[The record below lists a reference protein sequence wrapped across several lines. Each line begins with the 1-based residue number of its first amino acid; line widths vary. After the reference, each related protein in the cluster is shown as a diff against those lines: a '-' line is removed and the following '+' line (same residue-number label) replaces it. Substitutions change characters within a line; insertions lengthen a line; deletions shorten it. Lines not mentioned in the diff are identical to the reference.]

1 MSENTGNA
9 NKQTV
14 YTLFNDFL
22 KNFIKGKSLFSD
34 TEVFTE
40 DNLLA
45 LEKAFIENAIDKD
58 SDYVKKRK
66 KENENVNFDVKV
78 NEQLKNVKDN
88 VKELFANLVWLRNLP
103 IGNTGMK
110 RDTKVEDVKKY
121 FDKNS
126 VGEDFSSDDFS
137 SDYFVDYGIASYG
150 MLNLQKFDDIASLIL
165 LFIYIF
171 SNNKDKMNDTYDK
184 QSFNNDLCDFINDS
198 INNNESKIDF
208 IKNLSDTSK
217 QLFPTIYKKPII
229 NMLLNISDEKFFEPI
244 ASYPHKLNIVK
255 AFSSLLSVE
264 DVNEERSDSDTI
276 VVGKLKIDQ
285 EIGVIKEQ
293 IKKNLHNNEKIEWDE
308 SFYSEPIIS
317 FWNFKGNDSEAEFSE
332 FDALKYKRQ
341 IVFYG
346 PPGTSKTYSAK
357 KLAEMLIRQS
367 YIQTED
373 INTVLMMDFKEEF
386 EQRILN
392 LQLHQNYSY
401 EDFIVGMK
409 IVNNETKWEKGYLLK
424 LIDKINEENQNN
436 EKDKKYP
443 YILIL
448 DEINRVD
455 LSRLFGELFSAI
467 ENRDETVKLSAIDE
481 SNKEF
486 LGLKVP
492 ENLYFIGTMNQ
503 IDFSLERID
512 FALRRRFVWYFYGYN
527 ENRLREIIYSKC
539 YDPKSEIKIEINS
552 EHIDELIRRASAI
565 NESLEKDEDFGKEW
579 EIGHT
584 FFADIVDILK
594 SVKTNKTNHVLYVKS
609 NDTLTNA
616 KEPVKVLWHISI
628 KPMLEAYCG
637 NLDKNT
643 KLTKMKKFES
653 LFLSGK

>member
-1 MSENTGNA
+1 
-9 NKQTV
+9 
-14 YTLFNDFL
+14 
-22 KNFIKGKSLFSD
+22 
-34 TEVFTE
+34 
-40 DNLLA
+40 LL
-45 LEKAFIENAIDKD
+45 
-58 SDYVKKRK
+58 
-66 KENENVNFDVKV
+66 
-78 NEQLKNVKDN
+78 
-88 VKELFANLVWLRNLP
+88 
-103 IGNTGMK
+103 
-110 RDTKVEDVKKY
+110 
-121 FDKNS
+121 
-126 VGEDFSSDDFS
+126 
-137 SDYFVDYGIASYG
+137 
-150 MLNLQKFDDIASLIL
+150 
-165 LFIYIF
+165 
-171 SNNKDKMNDTYDK
+171 
-184 QSFNNDLCDFINDS
+184 NND
-198 INNNESKIDF
+198 
-208 IKNLSDTSK
+208 
-217 QLFPTIYKKPII
+217 
-229 NMLLNISDEKFFEPI
+229 
-244 ASYPHKLNIVK
+244 
-255 AFSSLLSVE
+255 
-264 DVNEERSDSDTI
+264 
-276 VVGKLKIDQ
+276 
-285 EIGVIKEQ
+285 
-293 IKKNLHNNEKIEWDE
+293 KIEWDK
-308 SFYSEPIIS
+308 SFYSEPINS
-317 FWNFKGNDSEAEFSE
+317 CWNFKGNDTDAEFSE

-346 PPGTSKTYSAK
+346 PPGTSKTYSAE

-367 YIQTED
+367 FIQQKGVES
-373 INTVLMMDFKEEF
+373 VLEKGFTEEF

-401 EDFIVGMK
+401 EDFIAGMK

-424 LIDKINEENQNN
+424 LIDKINTEN
-436 EKDKKYP
+436 EKNKKNKKLP

-467 ENRDETVKLSAIDE
+467 ENRDKTVKLSAIDE

-527 ENRLREIIYSKC
+527 ENRLREIIDSKC
-539 YDPKSEIKIEINS
+539 KDTKSKIEIKS

-584 FFADIVDILK
+584 FFAEIVDIASNMREK
-594 SVKTNKTNHVLYVKS
+594 SLFVSPNVKS
-609 NDTLTNA
+609 ETEKEETTKVKKLTTA

-653 LFLSGK
+653 LFLSDKLWL

>member
-1 MSENTGNA
+1 MSENTGSVE
-9 NKQTV
+9 KKDV
-14 YTLFNDFL
+14 YTLFETFL
-22 KNFIKGKSLFSD
+22 NSFKNGKSLFSD
-34 TEVFTE
+34 KEIFREEEINKVIKSFIDNADSNKESNFMQKINNQLKTDKEKDILANAIWLWSFAVEDITLKTKLKQVNELLRNDEEKEKEKYKNFFSTTPIMPGGQYHKTNKYFELTFIIALFQHLLDKKTEELGSIKNSIIEYIKNDRNPDNTNKLKSEKKIATQNILLHLCAPVSYEQIANYNHKKAIVDTFSILINDYE
-40 DNLLA
+40 DNDEA
-45 LEKAFIENAIDKD
+45 L
-58 SDYVKKRK
+58 
-66 KENENVNFDVKV
+66 
-78 NEQLKNVKDN
+78 
-88 VKELFANLVWLRNLP
+88 
-103 IGNTGMK
+103 
-110 RDTKVEDVKKY
+110 
-121 FDKNS
+121 
-126 VGEDFSSDDFS
+126 
-137 SDYFVDYGIASYG
+137 
-150 MLNLQKFDDIASLIL
+150 
-165 LFIYIF
+165 
-171 SNNKDKMNDTYDK
+171 
-184 QSFNNDLCDFINDS
+184 
-198 INNNESKIDF
+198 SKIR
-208 IKNLSDTSK
+208 KYLQENLGGNWKGS
-217 QLFPTIYKKPII
+217 FYR
-229 NMLLNISDEKFFEPI
+229 EPI
-244 ASYPHKLNIVK
+244 
-255 AFSSLLSVE
+255 
-264 DVNEERSDSDTI
+264 T
-276 VVGKLKIDQ
+276 
-285 EIGVIKEQ
+285 
-293 IKKNLHNNEKIEWDE
+293 
-308 SFYSEPIIS
+308 S
-317 FWNFKGNDSEAEFSE
+317 FWNFKGNDSDAEFSE
-332 FDALKYKRQ
+332 FDALKNKKQ

-424 LIDKINEENQNN
+424 LIDKINEENADN
-436 EKDKKYP
+436 KKNKELP

-527 ENRLREIIYSKC
+527 EIRLREIIDFKC
-539 YDPKSEIKIEINS
+539 VKSETKIEIKP
-552 EHIDELIRRASAI
+552 EHIDELVRRASAI

-584 FFADIVDILK
+584 FFAEIVDILI
-594 SVKTNKTNHVLYVKS
+594 SLDKTKKNYMLYVKS
-609 NDTLTNA
+609 QDGKLTTA
-616 KEPVKVLWHISI
+616 KEPVNVLWHISI

-637 NLDKNT
+637 NLDKKT
-643 KLTKMKKFES
+643 KKDKLDKLANIFLKGTK
-653 LFLSGK
+653 

>member
-1 MSENTGNA
+1 MSENTGSVEI
-9 NKQTV
+9 KDV
-14 YTLFNDFL
+14 YTLFDKFL
-22 KNFIKGKSLFSD
+22 EQFIQRKSLFSN

-40 DNLLA
+40 DNLKA
-45 LEKAFIENAIDKD
+45 LEKAFIENAINKD
-58 SDYVKKRK
+58 NDITKKLKEENK
-66 KENENVNFDVKV
+66 KVTFDVKV
-78 NEQLKNVKDN
+78 NEQLKNVKDNVKDN

-126 VGEDFSSDDFS
+126 VGDDFS

-184 QSFNNDLCDFINDS
+184 QSFNNDLCDFINHS

-255 AFSSLLSVE
+255 AFSSLLSVQNM
-264 DVNEERSDSDTI
+264 NEERSDSDKI
-276 VVGKLKIDQ
+276 VVGKPKIDQ

-293 IKKNLHNNEKIEWDE
+293 IKKKLHNNEKIEWDE

-317 FWNFKGNDSEAEFSE
+317 FWKFKGNDSDAEFSE
-332 FDALKYKRQ
+332 FDALKYKKQ

-346 PPGTSKTYSAK
+346 PPGTSKTHSANE
-357 KLAEMLIRQS
+357 LAKILIRQS
-367 YIQTED
+367 FIQQEGVEYVLDED
-373 INTVLMMDFKEEF
+373 FEKEVVPNRIINK
-386 EQRILN
+386 
-392 LQLHQNYSY
+392 QLHQNYSY
-401 EDFIVGMK
+401 EDFIAGMK

-467 ENRDETVKLSAIDE
+467 ENRDEPVKLSAIDE

-527 ENRLREIIYSKC
+527 EIRLREIIDFKC
-539 YDPKSEIKIEINS
+539 VKSETKIEIKP
-552 EHIDELIRRASAI
+552 EHIDELVRRASAI

-584 FFADIVDILK
+584 FFAEIVDILK

-616 KEPVKVLWHISI
+616 KEPIVVLWHISI